1 MMAVKGFLMVGIQC
15 KIMLLAFRSHSLSWF
30 AFARSLNVAVAP
42 LLTGTKYPE
51 NNIPD

>member
-1 MMAVKGFLMVGIQC
+1 MAVKGFLMVGIQC
-15 KIMLLAFRSHSLSWF
+15 KIMLLAFNSCWF
-30 AFARSLNVAVAP
+30 AFVRSLNVTVAP

>member
-1 MMAVKGFLMVGIQC
+1 MVAVKGFFNGRDSMQNHASGIQQ
-15 KIMLLAFRSHSLSWF
+15 SLSWF
-30 AFARSLNVAVAP
+30 AFERSLNVTVAP